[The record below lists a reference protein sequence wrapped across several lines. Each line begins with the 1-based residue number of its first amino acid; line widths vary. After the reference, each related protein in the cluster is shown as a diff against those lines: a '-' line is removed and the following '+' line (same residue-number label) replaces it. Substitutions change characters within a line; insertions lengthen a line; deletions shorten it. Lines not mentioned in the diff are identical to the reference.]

1 MKLGRK
7 NTGSFETCVFENSG
21 KRARFDFY
29 VENNYIIEFD
39 GQQHFSYSTGWN
51 TKEKMIQTQERD
63 KFKNNWCKENNIPII
78 RIPFWEIDNLV
89 IEDLMIN
96 SKFLVGGFEEDDGEN

>member
-1 MKLGRK
+1 M
-7 NTGSFETCVFENSG
+7 
-21 KRARFDFY
+21 D
-29 VENNYIIEFD
+29 
-39 GQQHFSYSTGWN
+39 
-51 TKEKMIQTQERD
+51 
-63 KFKNNWCKENNIPII
+63 CKENNIPII